1 VRRYKNAATSCYPIT
16 HLLSCAHPHSSTH
29 PAFLTCV
36 RTINTRGFQVL
47 GAYTPDLAFDGDNSS
62 VISRWVS
69 DIAYPQH
76 WLAVDLGQLYLLEAV
91 ALVTG

>member
-1 VRRYKNAATSCYPIT
+1 MPTPTLALIQRFSHACV
-16 HLLSCAHPHSSTH
+16 LST
-29 PAFLTCV
+29 LV
-36 RTINTRGFQVL
+36 IFQVL

-62 VISRWVS
+62 VTSRWVS

>member
-1 VRRYKNAATSCYPIT
+1 MPTPTLALIQRFSHARV
-16 HLLSCAHPHSSTH
+16 LL
-29 PAFLTCV
+29 
-36 RTINTRGFQVL
+36 INTRDIQVL

-62 VISRWVS
+62 VPSRWVS